1 MPNYI
6 ETHHSVE
13 DEQVI
18 HLRDYFLVLLKRK
31 WLILSIMLLA
41 ILAAAVKSF
50 TAVPYYT
57 AYSQVLLERSKGNQ
71 GLDLQYYSYEPNFL
85 GTQSE
90 IIRSVNVGKR
100 VVDNLGLSKKY
111 KHYFIIDESQNSFLS
126 SLKLLIKG
134 LFKSV
139 SDVLTSTEKI
149 DGSSYA
155 ELELIAEPL
164 SDEDIIAR
172 QISANLQVSPV
183 SGTKIVTISYSDK
196 NPAMA
201 QMIANAAVK
210 GYIDEV
216 LEIKLSSSSYSLQ
229 WMTDKAQQEMEKLE
243 RAERALQKYMRDND
257 LVTVENRLTI
267 YPQRLSDFGS
277 QLSIAESERKEY
289 EDLLAQIQVAGKDF
303 DQLENIPVFAD
314 SKVLKGIREEIYK
327 ANQKIKEL
335 SKKYGRK
342 HPLLIKAKDD
352 VNVLKKEKQFEI
364 QRIVDSTKH
373 AYDLLLSKENNI
385 KELLSETKGEVLNL
399 NEKFIQY
406 SILKREVDASRLV
419 YETLQSNIKKE
430 SVTEQAQNVN
440 IWVIKDA
447 DLPLSQS
454 YPNKKRAL
462 LLGMLLGVFSGVGLA
477 FIVEYLDNTVKS
489 ENELEKRYGKPVLGS
504 VQKID
509 TKDVTIETYVLQQ
522 MLSPVAE
529 SYRLI
534 RSGLLLSSAE
544 RPPKSILV
552 TSMGQGEGKTS
563 TAINIARIMAL
574 DNRKVLVIDCDM
586 RRPRVHTLFDIE
598 NEKGL
603 SSYLSGNIVEI
614 VLDTVNDQNLSV
626 ITSGPI
632 PPNPTELLSSQKMR
646 ELVEQMT
653 EQFDFVLLDSPPVQS
668 VTDALALSTIAEG
681 TVVVVQYGKTTY
693 DMLNSGMKKLT
704 DVNAQTFGFVLNG
717 FKYSKGSSY
726 YSSGYSGYY
735 ADYAD

>member
-6 ETHHSVE
+6 ETQKSVE
-13 DEQVI
+13 DEQII
-18 HLRDYFLVLLKRK
+18 HLRDYLLILLKRK
-31 WLILSIMLLA
+31 WLILSVMLLA
-41 ILAAAVKSF
+41 VLAAAVKSF

-57 AYSQVLLERSKGNQ
+57 AYSQVLLERNKGNK
-71 GLDLQYYSYEPNFL
+71 GLDFQYYSYEPEFL

-100 VVDNLGLSKKY
+100 VVDNLGLSKRY
-111 KHYFIIDESQNSFLS
+111 KQYFISDEDENSFVA
-126 SLKLLIKG
+126 SLKLSIKE
-134 LFKSV
+134 LFKNV
-139 SDVLTSTEKI
+139 YAFLTSAEKI
-149 DGSSYA
+149 DGSSDA
-155 ELELIAEPL
+155 EFEIISEPL
-164 SDEDIIAR
+164 SDEELIAR
-172 QISANLQVSPV
+172 QISAGLQVSPV

-216 LEIKLSSSSYSLQ
+216 LEIKLASSSYSLQ

-289 EDLLAQIQVAGKDF
+289 EDLLAQIQVAGRDF

-314 SKVLKGIREEIYK
+314 SKVLKSIREEIYK

-352 VNVLKKEKQFEI
+352 VYVLKKEKQFEI
-364 QRIVDSTKH
+364 QRVVDSTKH
-373 AYDLLLSKENNI
+373 AYDLSLSKENNI

-406 SILKREVDASRLV
+406 SILKREVDANRLV

-430 SVTEQAQNVN
+430 SVTEQAQNIN
-440 IWVIKDA
+440 IWVVKDA

-462 LLGMLLGVFSGVGLA
+462 LLGMLLGVFGGVGLA

-504 VQKID
+504 VQKLD

-586 RRPRVHTLFDIE
+586 RRPRVHSLFDVA
-598 NEKGL
+598 NEEGL
-603 SSYLSGNIVEI
+603 SSYLSGNIGEI
-614 VLDTVNDQNLSV
+614 VIDTVNDQNISV
-626 ITSGPI
+626 VTSGPI

-646 ELVEQMT
+646 ELVEKMV

-668 VTDALALSTIAEG
+668 VTDALPLSTIAEG

-704 DVNAQTFGFVLNG
+704 DVNAQIFGFVLNG

-726 YSSGYSGYY
+726 YYSSYSGYY